1 MPDLKTSWDRIPVI
15 IRAVLTG
22 YVVCLARTMVWF
34 FLLFGLNLEF
44 APSIPWD
51 VPVVT
56 LFLWAYWRYLGGKG
70 WPRSTTETRRT
81 NLRVHGLSGSIWA
94 WALSVDHGE
103 EYVSFAAEIEIERTN
118 AAMP

>member
-1 MPDLKTSWDRIPVI
+1 MPDLKTSWGRIPVI

-22 YVVCLARTMVWF
+22 YVVCLAGTMVWF
-34 FLLFGLNLEF
+34 FLLGLNLKF

-51 VPVVT
+51 VPVMT

-70 WPRSTTETRRT
+70 WPRSTAETRRT
-81 NLRVHGLSGSIWA
+81 NLGVHGLSGSIWP

-103 EYVSFAAEIEIERTN
+103 EYVLFAAEIEMDRTN